1 MESAY
6 LYQKSGLF
14 FAQVADDIKD
24 IAEREIISLGARDT
38 RIAYR
43 GISFK
48 ADLKTLYNINYCSR
62 LASRLLAPL
71 IKFDCHSERYLY
83 KKALQVRWEDFIDPS
98 MTFAVFSSVA
108 NSSIKH
114 SRYAALCLKDAVV
127 DRFKE
132 NFNKRPSIDRSNPD
146 LWLNLHIENNEA
158 TISIDTSGGSL
169 HRRGYRKDAVA
180 APMIETLAAAIIEY
194 SGWDRISLLYD
205 PFCGSGTLLC
215 EAYLYASNTPPG
227 IFRQRFGFERMPD
240 FDREIWA
247 RVKEEAERKIT
258 PIKKGLISGS
268 DISPEAVRYA
278 LNNSAVI
285 DRKGVIEITNK
296 DIFDIEDIKDKII
309 ICNPPYGI
317 RSGKDAG
324 LAEFYRMLGDFLK
337 QRCSGSTAYVYFGER
352 RYIKSVGLKPS
363 WKRPLSNGG
372 LDGRLV
378 KYEMYFK

>member
-1 MESAY
+1 MDSSY
-6 LYQKSGLF
+6 LYQKTGAY

-24 IAEREIISLGARDT
+24 IAEREIISLGAHDT

-48 ADLKTLYNINYCSR
+48 ADLKTIYKLNYCTR
-62 LASRLLAPL
+62 LVSRLLAPL
-71 IKFDCHSERYLY
+71 IRFDCHSEHYLY
-83 KKALQVRWEDFIDPS
+83 KTALQIRWEDFINPS

-114 SRYAALCLKDAVV
+114 SQYAALRLKDAVV

-132 NFNKRPSIDRSNPD
+132 YFNERPSIDTLNPD

-158 TISIDTSGGSL
+158 TISLDTSGGSL
-169 HRRGYRKDAVA
+169 HRRGYRKDTVA
-180 APMIETLAAAIIEY
+180 TPMIETLAAAIVEY
-194 SGWDRISLLYD
+194 SGWDRILPVYD

-227 IFRQRFGFERMPD
+227 ILRKKFGFERMPD
-240 FDREIWA
+240 FDRATWD
-247 RVKEEAERKIT
+247 RVKEETESKIT
-258 PIKKGLISGS
+258 PVKKGLISGS

-278 LNNSAVI
+278 LNNRSVI
-285 DRKGVIEITNK
+285 DRKKVIEINKK
-296 DIFDIEDIKDKII
+296 DIFDIEEIKDKII

-317 RSGKDAG
+317 RTPKNVD
-324 LAEFYRMLGDFLK
+324 LEVFYRRLGDFLK
-337 QRCSGSTAYVYFGER
+337 QRCNGSTAYIYFGER

-363 WKRPLSNGG
+363 WKTPLSNGG

-378 KYEMYFK
+378 KYEMY

>member
-1 MESAY
+1 MEHTY
-6 LYQKSGLF
+6 LYQKTNTY

-24 IAEREIISLGARDT
+24 IAESEIISLGALDT

-83 KKALQVRWEDFIDPS
+83 KKALQVSWEDFIIPS

-108 NSSIKH
+108 NSSVKH
-114 SRYAALCLKDAVV
+114 SRYAALCLKDAVA
-127 DRFKE
+127 DHFKE
-132 NFNKRPSIDRSNPD
+132 NFNERPSIDTLNPD

-180 APMIETLAAAIIEY
+180 TPMIETLAAAIVEY
-194 SGWDRISLLYD
+194 SEWDMITPVYD

-215 EAYLYASNTPPG
+215 EAYLYASKTPPG
-227 IFRQRFGFERMPD
+227 ILRPRFGFERMPD
-240 FDREIWA
+240 FDRKTWN
-247 RVKEEAERKIT
+247 RVKELAERKIT

-278 LNNSAVI
+278 VNNSVVI
-285 DRKGVIEITNK
+285 DCKKTIEITNK
-296 DIFDIEDIKDKII
+296 NIFDIEDIKDKII

-317 RSGKDAG
+317 RTCKNAD
-324 LAEFYRMLGDFLK
+324 LAEFYRMFGDFLK

-363 WKRPLSNGG
+363 WKKPLSNGG

-378 KYEMYFK
+378 KYEMY